1 MKKFTLAL
9 RLTFVFCMLIGCGLL
24 WSPANQAHTFYDC
37 EIDRFNDFL
46 DANSLY
52 TTTFRS
58 WYRNDP
64 ISCSTQC
71 TNQCNQISNPTQ
83 RQECMN
89 NINTCIASCDTG
101 RYSDFTSAQDNLV
114 SVGNRVCSY
123 EPDFCAEARYQR
135 DQCNL
140 NNSANW
146 ENPMYDENG
155 NYDDEWL
162 SFVIEASMSCRAASG
177 IDQCE

>member
-24 WSPANQAHTFYDC
+24 WSPAHQARSFYDC
-37 EIDRFNDFL
+37 EIDRFNDFMAA
-46 DANSLY
+46 DSLY

-64 ISCSTQC
+64 TSCTSDC
-71 TNQCNQISNPTQ
+71 TNQCNQITNPTA
-83 RQECMN
+83 RQQCFD
-89 NINTCIASCDTG
+89 NINSCIASCDTG
-101 RYSDFTSAQDNLV
+101 RYNDFTAAQDNLV

-123 EPDFCAEARYQR
+123 EPDFCAEARAQR

-140 NNSANW
+140 NHQANW

-155 NYDDEWL
+155 NYDDTWL
-162 SFVIEASMSCRAASG
+162 SFVFEDYSTCRAASG